1 MKIGEGLP
9 CPLCEIPLAART
21 LGETSGDEAPMRVTL
36 RGLPIFSCP
45 APHRYFVGQQ
55 FPIWLLNALV
65 DGELGRIPAG
75 KEKGLVFKSYACG
88 ECGGA
93 LAASGGDPRTY
104 TSNLAWNE
112 TPGFAVDVSMP
123 VFRCDSCGREQARS
137 GAELAKLLPAALVHA
152 FMAAGL
158 KAPG

>member
-1 MKIGEGLP
+1 
-9 CPLCEIPLAART
+9 
-21 LGETSGDEAPMRVTL
+21 MRVTL
-36 RGLPIFSCP
+36 RVLPIHSCP

-65 DGELGRIPAG
+65 EEELAKIPG
-75 KEKGLVFKSYACG
+75 GTEKGLIFKKYACG
-88 ECGGA
+88 DCGAA
-93 LAASGGDPRTY
+93 LPSAAGEARAFSA
-104 TSNLAWNE
+104 SLAWKE

-123 VFRCDSCGREQARS
+123 VFRCASCGREQVRS